1 MEQSQPAV
9 RGQGLLEWYEALIS
23 AALVLVLI
31 FSFFFRIIQVD
42 GRSMVPT
49 LTHGDKLIVWAA
61 GYTPQRG
68 DVVIV
73 DSYTSYGRPLVKRV
87 IAKGGDTISI
97 DYAAG
102 LVRVAYHDKDD
113 SVTAPLPMLCT
124 EYNMPQVGDPVMVLH
139 LSNGTEAGLVLG
151 RYWSNNNKPPEGA
164 AGLFRKDL
172 DRTPGKAMIRYD
184 GSTLTIKCA
193 GAINIEAG
201 GAVTI
206 NGATIDLN

>member
-1 MEQSQPAV
+1 MAND
-9 RGQGLLEWYEALIS
+9 
-23 AALVLVLI
+23 I
-31 FSFFFRIIQVD
+31 F
-42 GRSMVPT
+42 
-49 LTHGDKLIVWAA
+49 
-61 GYTPQRG
+61 
-68 DVVIV
+68 
-73 DSYTSYGRPLVKRV
+73 RV
-87 IAKGGDTISI
+87 GKVSSI

-172 DRTPGKAMIRYD
+172 DRTPGESHDPVRRKHTNHQMCR
-184 GSTLTIKCA
+184 SHQHR
-193 GAINIEAG
+193 G
-201 GAVTI
+201 GRCR
-206 NGATIDLN
+206 NHQRGHH

>member
-1 MEQSQPAV
+1 MAND
-9 RGQGLLEWYEALIS
+9 
-23 AALVLVLI
+23 I
-31 FSFFFRIIQVD
+31 F
-42 GRSMVPT
+42 
-49 LTHGDKLIVWAA
+49 
-61 GYTPQRG
+61 
-68 DVVIV
+68 
-73 DSYTSYGRPLVKRV
+73 RV
-87 IAKGGDTISI
+87 GKVSSI

-139 LSNGTEAGLVLG
+139 LSNGTEAGLV
-151 RYWSNNNKPPEGA
+151 P
-164 AGLFRKDL
+164 GLFRKDL